1 MSRTQKKPANPGKY
15 EGKVYLTYEE
25 STDFLG
31 ISLSTLARYLSD
43 EQIQTLKFHRDKKRY
58 LKIEDVKRIEDL
70 IKNPW
75 KRTVPQ
81 EEHSKP
87 VEAKVSTSKVE
98 TSSEQKTVTEEKP
111 WYLPEQK
118 EEKQAEE
125 KSKPDAA

>member
-1 MSRTQKKPANPGKY
+1 MSRAQKKPANPGKY

-31 ISLSTLARYLSD
+31 ISLSTLARYVVD

-58 LKIEDVKRIEDL
+58 LKIEDVKLIEDL

-81 EEHSKP
+81 EEPAKS
-87 VEAKVSTSKVE
+87 VEAKADVSRME
-98 TSSEQKTVTEEKP
+98 TKKESATEEQP
-111 WYLPEQK
+111 WYLPEQ
-118 EEKQAEE
+118 E
-125 KSKPDAA
+125 KSTEDKSEDAA

>member
-1 MSRTQKKPANPGKY
+1 MSLLDSYGKEIDMSRAQKKPANPGRY

-31 ISLSTLARYLSD
+31 ISLSTLARYLVD
-43 EQIQTLKFHRDKKRY
+43 EQVQTLKFHRDKKRY

-81 EEHSKP
+81 EIH
-87 VEAKVSTSKVE
+87 
-98 TSSEQKTVTEEKP
+98 EKP
-111 WYLPEQK
+111 
-118 EEKQAEE
+118 AEE
-125 KSKPDAA
+125 MSDRTDKEVA

>member
-1 MSRTQKKPANPGKY
+1 MSRAQKKPANPGKY

-31 ISLSTLARYLSD
+31 ISLSTLARYLVD

-81 EEHSKP
+81 EETTKP
-87 VEAKVSTSKVE
+87 TESKVSSPT
-98 TSSEQKTVTEEKP
+98 EQKTATGEQP
-111 WYLPEQK
+111 WWLPEQK
-118 EEKQAEE
+118 EEKSTED
-125 KSKPDAA
+125 KSETEAA

>member
-1 MSRTQKKPANPGKY
+1 MSRAQKKSANPGEY
-15 EGKVYLTYEE
+15 EGKLYLTYDE

-31 ISLSTLARYLSD
+31 ISLSTLARYVSD

-81 EEHSKP
+81 EEHTKP
-87 VEAKVSTSKVE
+87 AEAKTSEAKKE
-98 TSSEQKTVTEEKP
+98 PIAEEQP

-118 EEKQAEE
+118 EETQVED
-125 KSKPDAA
+125 KSEPDAV

>member
-81 EEHSKP
+81 EGTTKP
-87 VEAKVSTSKVE
+87 TEAKVIS
-98 TSSEQKTVTEEKP
+98 SSEQKPVTEESA

-118 EEKQAEE
+118 EENTED
-125 KSKPDAA
+125 KSEPDAA